1 VPQATPFSTTLLS
14 AATVSSGAPQL
25 AATRRLPFVL
35 GGLVIAGAATVIALV
50 LANQASS
57 PRNRLASS
65 EQIATAAPRP
75 SADTIEGTA
84 VDSTASQPRAAQPGH
99 AAAAPAAA
107 PPQPQITAGD
117 LEAECRR
124 YAADRKWDALAQCA
138 GQLKPLAPKR
148 AAELATR
155 ATEEARSA
163 PRIIGLEA
171 ALRDDNVKQAKIELD
186 QIWAGSVEYPRL
198 KHAYDLVEAHAI
210 DELAAQ
216 LDHAK
221 SPSCDEYSQL
231 LAKQR
236 SVSPIRVIAEATRRT
251 PCAGPPKCNPDALSQ
266 KALEHFSAN
275 ELTESL
281 SLFDAAYAC
290 KPTAALLQKA
300 FVIACNL
307 RDAARARSYW
317 KRLPPPLAAQALPT
331 CVRNDI
337 TEATL
342 TAP

>member
-1 VPQATPFSTTLLS
+1 MPQATPFSTTLLS

-50 LANQASS
+50 LANQGSS
-57 PRNRLASS
+57 PRSRLASD
-65 EQIATAAPRP
+65 EPIASARPHP
-75 SADTIEGTA
+75 SADTIEGAA
-84 VDSTASQPRAAQPGH
+84 VASTASQPRATQPTEP
-99 AAAAPAAA
+99 AAAAAA

-138 GQLKPLAPKR
+138 GKLKPLAPKR

-171 ALRDDNVKQAKIELD
+171 ALRDDNVKQAKLELD

-198 KHAYDLVEAHAI
+198 KRAYDLVEAHAI

-251 PCAGPPKCNPDALSQ
+251 PCAAPPKCNPDALSQ

-275 ELTESL
+275 EFVESL
-281 SLFDAAYAC
+281 ALFDAAYAC
-290 KPTAALLQKA
+290 KPTPALLQKA

-337 TEATL
+337 TEALL